1 MRKIILLA
9 LLLFRL
15 PSFAQIINTAPYIL
29 TVDELKQWTSSG
41 PTASTDLIATVN
53 LAPRFV
59 NTATQFN
66 PALTN
71 DMKIAYLPDGMNNF
85 GNYFGEQSQFN
96 LYNFTH
102 WAYIDKLVWFG
113 GTASQTIQ
121 LPSSPWVNAAHKN
134 GVKVFGNVFFAP
146 TAFGGSTTTLTNFLE
161 QDLSGNFVAVPKM
174 IAMMQYYNFDGWFI
188 NEETA
193 TNATTA
199 LLMQDFVQELTTQ
212 AEALGKEVMWYDAMR
227 LNGQVGWQNRLNAN
241 NSPFVQDDQD
251 GNGSFE
257 TRVGSSIFI
266 NFFWSSST
274 FPSASRT
281 RANLIGRSS
290 YDVFTGVDIWPGR
303 NQSNFEINGNAF
315 MTNLHDNTATPY
327 TSLGIFAPN
336 CIYNN
341 AVYSNFNNDASDFA
355 SFYSAENR
363 MFGGDDRNPGI
374 VDAAGFKGLSNWI
387 PETTVISSVQFLTN
401 FCTGHGLKKFSSGLE
416 TSSASWHNMNEQ
428 DILPTWQ
435 FAFSENGILTAEW
448 DFNDAYA
455 KGNSL
460 KISGNLPADTPI
472 DLMLYKTKLN
482 ITGSLQVGL
491 VFKSVIAN
499 NSNIKVLVVYA
510 DEPNQKYELSLG
522 DFFVSINGWKFVEA
536 SATPALEGFPEREI
550 AMIGLRF
557 KSTTDIPNFEINIG
571 EIYTS
576 EVFLSTNSQFKNNNF
591 VTVSYPENGI
601 STILFNINWPNSNQL
616 KYTVT
621 DLQGKIVAENNIA
634 LNNTTTY
641 SFSTNGLAKGT
652 YIVKFTDESNRSEV
666 QKIIIK

>member
-9 LLLFRL
+9 LLLCSV

-29 TVDELKQWTSSG
+29 TVDELKQWTSTG
-41 PTASTDLIATVN
+41 PTASADLIASVN
-53 LAPRFV
+53 LVPRF
-59 NTATQFN
+59 TYAATQFN
-66 PALTN
+66 PALSN

-85 GNYFGEQSQFN
+85 GNYFGEQGQFN
-96 LYNFTH
+96 LFNFTH

-146 TAFGGSTTTLTNFLE
+146 AAFGGSTATLTNFLE
-161 QDLSGNFVAVPKM
+161 QDGGGNFVAVPKM
-174 IAMMQYYNFDGWFI
+174 LALMQYYNFDGWFI

-199 LLMQDFVQELTTQ
+199 LLMKDFVQELTTQ

-266 NFFWSSST
+266 NFFWSSNT

-290 YDVFTGVDIWPGR
+290 FDVFTGVDIWPGR
-303 NQSNFEINGNAF
+303 NQSNFETNGNAF
-315 MTNLHDNTATPY
+315 MTNLHENATTPF

-336 CIYNN
+336 CIFNN

-355 SFYSAENR
+355 SFYNAENR
-363 MFGGDDRNPGI
+363 MFGGDDRNPEI
-374 VDAAGFKGLSNWI
+374 VDATGFKGLSNWI
-387 PETTVISSVQFLTN
+387 PETSVISSLPFITN
-401 FCTGHGLKKFSSGLE
+401 FCTGHGTKKFTNGVQ
-416 TSSASWHNMNEQ
+416 TSSDGWHNMNEQ

-435 FAFSENGILTAEW
+435 FAFSQNGLLTANW
-448 DFNDAYA
+448 DFESGYS

-460 KISGNLPADTPI
+460 KISGNLPADTPV
-472 DLMLYKTKLN
+472 DLMLYKTSLN
-482 ITGSLQVGL
+482 ANGGAISIDLM
-491 VFKSVIAN
+491 FKSIAN
-499 NSNIKVLVVYA
+499 NPNFKVLVVYA
-510 DEPNQKYELSLG
+510 DEPNQQYELPVTEG
-522 DFFVSINGWKFVEA
+522 IAVNGWKFGETFGL
-536 SATPALEGFPEREI
+536 SPSFPNREI
-550 AMIGLRF
+550 AIIGLRF
-557 KSTTDIPNFEINIG
+557 KSITDISNYEINIG
-571 EIYTS
+571 EINIG
-576 EVFLSTNSQFKNNNF
+576 EVFLSTASQIKNNNY
-591 VTVSYPENGI
+591 VTVSYPNNGT
-601 STILFNINWPNSNQL
+601 SAVLFNINWPTFKQI
-616 KYTVT
+616 KYIVT
-621 DLQGKIVAENNIA
+621 DLQGKIVTENNID

-641 SFSTNGLAKGT
+641 SFPTNGLAKGT
-652 YIVKFTDESNRSEV
+652 YIVKFSDDSNRSEV

>member
-1 MRKIILLA
+1 
-9 LLLFRL
+9 
-15 PSFAQIINTAPYIL
+15 
-29 TVDELKQWTSSG
+29 
-41 PTASTDLIATVN
+41 
-53 LAPRFV
+53 
-59 NTATQFN
+59 
-66 PALTN
+66 
-71 DMKIAYLPDGMNNF
+71 
-85 GNYFGEQSQFN
+85 
-96 LYNFTH
+96 
-102 WAYIDKLVWFG
+102 
-113 GTASQTIQ
+113 
-121 LPSSPWVNAAHKN
+121 
-134 GVKVFGNVFFAP
+134 
-146 TAFGGSTTTLTNFLE
+146 
-161 QDLSGNFVAVPKM
+161 M

-199 LLMQDFVQELTTQ
+199 ALMQDFVRDLTTQ

-227 LNGQVGWQNRLNAN
+227 LNGAVGWQNRLNVN

-251 GNGSFE
+251 ANGTFE
-257 TRVGSSIFI
+257 TRVSSSIFI
-266 NFFWSSST
+266 NFFWSGT
-274 FPSASRT
+274 AYPTQSRT
-281 RANLIGRSS
+281 RSNLIGRSS

-303 NQSNFEINGNAF
+303 NQSNFEINGNTF
-315 MTNLHDNTATPY
+315 MTNLHENVTTPF

-341 AVYSNFNNDASDFA
+341 AVYSNFNNDPLDYA
-355 SFYSAENR
+355 SFYNAENR
-363 MFGGDDRNPGI
+363 MFAGIDSNPRI
-374 VDAAGFKGLSNWI
+374 VDATGFKGLSNWI
-387 PETTVISSVQFLTN
+387 PETTVISTVPFITN
-401 FCTGHGLKKFSSGLE
+401 FSTGHGFKKFNAGLE

-428 DILPTWQ
+428 DILPSWQ

-460 KISGNLPADTPI
+460 KISGNLPADTPV

-491 VFKSVIAN
+491 VFKSIIAN

-510 DEPNQKYELSLG
+510 DEPNQKYELSIG
-522 DFFVSINGWKFVEA
+522 DFFISINGWKFVEA
-536 SATPALEGFPEREI
+536 SSTPILEGFPQREI

-571 EIYTS
+571 EVYTS
-576 EVFLSTNSQFKNNNF
+576 EVLLSTNSQLKINNY
-591 VTVSYPENGI
+591 VTVSYPENGNN
-601 STILFNINWPNSNQL
+601 SILFNINWPNSNQL

-634 LNNTTTY
+634 IKNTTAY
-641 SFSTNGLAKGT
+641 SFPINGLAKGT
-652 YIVKFTDESNRSEV
+652 YVVKFSDESNRNEV

>member
-1 MRKIILLA
+1 MKKISLIA
-9 LLLFRL
+9 LLLFGTN
-15 PSFAQIINTAPYIL
+15 SYSQIINTAPYIL

-53 LAPRFV
+53 LAPRFT
-59 NTATQFN
+59 NAATQFN
-66 PALTN
+66 PALSN

-85 GNYFGEQSQFN
+85 GNYFGEQNQFN

-113 GTASQTIQ
+113 GTASQTVQ

-146 TAFGGSTTTLTNFLE
+146 TVFGGSTATLTNFLE
-161 QDLSGNFVAVPKM
+161 QDGGGNFIAVPKM
-174 IAMMQYYNFDGWFI
+174 IAIMQYYNFDGWFI

-193 TNATTA
+193 TNAATA
-199 LLMQDFVQELTTQ
+199 ALMQDFVRDLTTQ

-227 LNGQVGWQNRLNAN
+227 LSGAVGWQNRLNVN

-251 GNGSFE
+251 ANGTFE
-257 TRVGSSIFI
+257 TRVSSSIFI
-266 NFFWSSST
+266 NFFWSGT
-274 FPSASRT
+274 AYPTQSRT
-281 RANLIGRSS
+281 RSNLIGRSS

-303 NQSNFEINGNAF
+303 NQSNFEINGNTF
-315 MTNLHDNTATPY
+315 MSNLHENATTPF

-363 MFGGDDRNPGI
+363 MFAGDDRNPGI
-374 VDAAGFKGLSNWI
+374 VDANGFKGLSNWV
-387 PETTVISSVQFLTN
+387 PETSVISSLPFLTN
-401 FCTGHGLKKFSSGLE
+401 FCTGHGTKKFKNGLQ
-416 TSSASWHNMNEQ
+416 TSAVSWHNMNEQ

-482 ITGSLQVGL
+482 FNGSPLSIDLMYKSIT
-491 VFKSVIAN
+491 N
-499 NSNIKVLVVYA
+499 NSNLKVLVVYA
-510 DEPNQKYELSLG
+510 DEPNQKYELPLFEG
-522 DFFVSINGWKFVEA
+522 VPVNGWKYAET
-536 SATPALEGFPEREI
+536 SGFSSSLPEREI
-550 AMIGLRF
+550 AVVGLRF
-557 KSTTDIPNFEINIG
+557 KSITDIANYEINIG
-571 EIYTS
+571 EINIGEY
-576 EVFLSTNSQFKNNNF
+576 FLSTSSQSKDSNY
-591 VTVSYPENGI
+591 VTVSYPNNN
-601 STILFNINWPNSNQL
+601 SAVLFNINWPNSNQL
-616 KYTVT
+616 RYTVT
-621 DLQGKIVAENNIA
+621 DLQGKIIAENNIA

-641 SFSTNGLAKGT
+641 SFPTNGLAKGT
-652 YIVKFTDESNRSEV
+652 YIVKFTDESNKSEV

>member
-1 MRKIILLA
+1 MLLIGMY
-9 LLLFRL
+9 
-15 PSFAQIINTAPYIL
+15 SNSQIINTAPYIL

-53 LAPRFV
+53 LAPRFT

-66 PALTN
+66 PALSN

-85 GNYFGEQSQFN
+85 GNYFGEQNQFN

-146 TAFGGSTTTLTNFLE
+146 AAFGGSTATLTNFLE
-161 QDLSGNFVAVPKM
+161 QDGGGNFVAVPKM

-199 LLMQDFVQELTTQ
+199 ALMQDFVRDLTTQ

-227 LNGQVGWQNRLNAN
+227 LNGAVGWQNRLTLN

-251 GNGSFE
+251 ANGTFE
-257 TRVGSSIFI
+257 TRVSSSIFI
-266 NFFWSSST
+266 NFFWSGT
-274 FPSASRT
+274 AYPTQSRT
-281 RANLIGRSS
+281 RSNLIGRSS

-303 NQSNFEINGNAF
+303 NQSNFEINGNTF
-315 MTNLHDNTATPY
+315 MTNLHENATTPF

-341 AVYSNFNNDASDFA
+341 AVYSNFNSDPLDYA

-374 VDAAGFKGLSNWI
+374 VDATGFKGLSNWI
-387 PETTVISSVQFLTN
+387 PETTVISTVPFRTN
-401 FCTGHGLKKFSSGLE
+401 FSTGHGFRKFTEGLE

-455 KGNSL
+455 NGNSL
-460 KISGNLPADTPI
+460 KISGNLPADMPI

-482 ITGSLQVGL
+482 FNGSPLSIDLMYKSIT
-491 VFKSVIAN
+491 N
-499 NSNIKVLVVYA
+499 NSNLKVLVVYA
-510 DEPNQKYELSLG
+510 DEPNQKYELPLFEG
-522 DFFVSINGWKFVEA
+522 MPVNGWKSTET
-536 SATPALEGFPEREI
+536 SGFSSSLPEREI
-550 AMIGLRF
+550 ALVGLRF
-557 KSTTDIPNFEINIG
+557 KSITDIPNYEINIG
-571 EIYTS
+571 EINIGEY
-576 EVFLSTNSQFKNNNF
+576 FLSTSSQSKDSNY
-591 VTVSYPENGI
+591 VIVSYPNNN
-601 STILFNINWPNSNQL
+601 SAVLFNINWPNSKQL
-616 KYTVT
+616 KYTLT
-621 DLQGKIVAENNIA
+621 DLQGKIISENTVA
-634 LNNTTTY
+634 LNNATTF
-641 SFSTNGLAKGT
+641 SFPTNGLAKGT
-652 YIVKFTDESNRSEV
+652 YIVKFSDEINRSEV